1 MHFHVNLKRG
11 ILIRCGGE
19 NYGKNQ
25 KTHIKHRRSLSLCR
39 GKTKEARPETIAKPK
54 KKAQRATQ
62 KAAKSDGKINKVRG
76 WQSGLVPP
84 GYRRLTA
91 NIPNDLYRKMK
102 VKAAMEDRTIVSI
115 LEELLEAL

>member
-1 MHFHVNLKRG
+1 MATIKKPTLNTDAALAFAEEKPKRQ
-11 ILIRCGGE
+11 
-19 NYGKNQ
+19 GK
-25 KTHIKHRRSLSLCR
+25 
-39 GKTKEARPETIAKPK
+39 AIAKPK

-76 WQSGLVPP
+76 GQSGLVPP

-115 LEELLEAL
+115 LEELLEKL